1 MIIGISGKAQSGKD
15 TVCKMIQYCI
25 HYQKIKLLYKNIQPF
40 GIEHYEYCLRNGIGD
55 STFQKHSFA
64 HKLKA
69 MAAVLLEE
77 DIEQFE
83 SIEFKNS
90 FNFISNTVKG
100 VGFSLTNRELLQQ
113 IGDKMREIDPD
124 IWVKGLLNSYCKY
137 HNWIIPDLRFK
148 NEAKGIRETDANSIL
163 IRVENPY
170 VTRMSHKSEVDLDSY
185 VGWNYTIENNGT
197 LEELLFKVRD
207 ILIKEKIIN
216 E

>member
-25 HYQKIKLLYKNIQPF
+25 HYQKARELYPNLQPF

-55 STFQKHSFA
+55 STFRKNSFA
-64 HKLKA
+64 RKLKA
-69 MAAVLLEE
+69 MAAELLEE

-83 SIEFKNS
+83 DINFKNEH
-90 FNFISNTVKG
+90 NFIKDINSDNET
-100 VGFSLTNRELLQQ
+100 LTNRQLLQF

-148 NEAKGIRETDANSIL
+148 NEAKGIRETDTNSLL
-163 IRVENPY
+163 IRVENPR
-170 VTRMSHKSEVDLDSY
+170 VKLMNHKSEIDLDD
-185 VGWNYTIENNGT
+185 YTEWDYIINNDGT
-197 LEELLFKVRD
+197 LEQLLFKVRD
-207 ILIKEKIIN
+207 ILIKEKIII